1 MPANFVTWRKSDLLQ
16 QFITTKRAYFADL
29 YAHLGDLVQP
39 LFDLGHEPDSDDDR
53 DDVALIAH
61 QRDGIQP
68 AEHRLVG
75 LHALGRNGPGV
86 LQVGV
91 DHDHAD
97 DHAQE
102 RVAAEDFRGGEGN
115 EDGHMLEN
123 SWSSSRRAALSPA
136 VR

>member
-1 MPANFVTWRKSDLLQ
+1 M
-16 QFITTKRAYFADL
+16 
-29 YAHLGDLVQP
+29 QP

-68 AEHRLVG
+68 AKHRLVG

-97 DHAQE
+97 DRAQE
-102 RVAAEDFRGGEGN
+102 RVAAKDFRGGEGN
-115 EDGHMLEN
+115 EDGQE
-123 SWSSSRRAALSPA
+123 SVRRVGEQLVQQQAGALSPA